1 MKTLSSHKS
10 EGYFYAA
17 GAYAVWGLF
26 PIYWRLL
33 LHVPVQQLLC
43 HRILWSFLLL
53 FAVVLASGQWR
64 SFRTA
69 VLKWTALPAYMA
81 AAALISINW
90 YIYVWAVNNGFIV
103 EASLGYFINPLLS
116 VLLGV
121 IFFRERLRPWQW
133 VAVVLAGLGILYL
146 THSYGKPPWI
156 ALALASTWAI
166 YGLIKKIAPLGSLH
180 GLTLETGLLF
190 VPVIV
195 YLIHAE
201 IAGTGAF
208 LHKGAVSDLLLLGA
222 GVVTSVPLFM
232 FALAVRRMPLSM
244 VGVLQYIS
252 PTLQFLCGVVLYRE
266 PFTAS
271 RFVGFGTV
279 WIALIL
285 FAVEGLLV
293 YRAQTASPVAATN
306 YRASIPDERNA
317 CL

>member
-1 MKTLSSHKS
+1 MKTQSSHRS

-17 GAYAVWGLF
+17 GAYAIWGLF

-33 LHVPVQQLLC
+33 LHVPVRQLLC

-53 FAVVLASGQWR
+53 FAAVLASGQWR

-69 VLKWTALPAYMA
+69 VFKWAALPAYLA

-133 VAVVLAGLGILYL
+133 VAVGLAGLGIVYL
-146 THSYGKPPWI
+146 TYSYGKPPWI

-190 VPVIV
+190 VPVVV
-195 YLIHAE
+195 YLIHVE
-201 IAGTGAF
+201 TAGTGTL
-208 LHKGAVSDLLLLGA
+208 LHGGPVTGLLLIGA
-222 GVVTSVPLFM
+222 GIVTSAPLFM
-232 FALAVRRMPLSM
+232 FALAVRRIPLSM
-244 VGVLQYIS
+244 VGFLQYIS

-271 RFVGFGTV
+271 RFVGFGFV
-279 WIALIL
+279 WIALVI
-285 FAVEGLLV
+285 FAVEGFLM
-293 YRAQTASPVAATN
+293 YRTQAASLVAATN
-306 YRASIPDERNA
+306 YRASIPDERNDG
-317 CL
+317 L

>member
-1 MKTLSSHKS
+1 MKTQSSCRS

-17 GAYAVWGLF
+17 GAYAIWGLF

-64 SFRTA
+64 CFRAA
-69 VLKWTALPAYMA
+69 VLKWAALPAYMA

-133 VAVVLAGLGILYL
+133 AAVGLAGLGILYL
-146 THSYGKPPWI
+146 TYSYGKPPWI

-195 YLIHAE
+195 YLIHVE
-201 IAGTGAF
+201 IGGTGAL
-208 LHKGAVSDLLLLGA
+208 LHGSLVSGLLLVGA
-222 GVVTSVPLFM
+222 GIVTSVPLFM
-232 FALAVRRMPLSM
+232 FAVAVRRIPLSM
-244 VGVLQYIS
+244 AGVLQYIS
-252 PTLQFLCGVVLYRE
+252 PTLQFLCGVMLYGE

-271 RFVGFGTV
+271 RFVGFGMV

-285 FAVEGLLV
+285 FAVEGFLV
-293 YRAQTASPVAATN
+293 YRAQPASPVAAMN
-306 YRASIPDERNA
+306 YRTSIPDERNA

>member
-1 MKTLSSHKS
+1 MKTQSSHKS

-121 IFFRERLRPWQW
+121 IFFRERLRPGQW
-133 VAVVLAGLGILYL
+133 VAVGLAGLGILYL

-156 ALALASTWAI
+156 ALGLASTWAI

-195 YLIHAE
+195 YLVHVE

-208 LHKGAVSDLLLLGA
+208 LHKGPVSDLLLLGA

-232 FALAVRRMPLSM
+232 FALAVRRIPLSM
-244 VGVLQYIS
+244 AGFLQYIS
-252 PTLQFLCGVVLYRE
+252 PTLQFLCGVMLYGE

-271 RFVGFGTV
+271 RFVGFGIV

-285 FAVEGLLV
+285 FAVEGFLV
-293 YRAQTASPVAATN
+293 YRAQAVSLVAATN
-306 YRASIPDERNA
+306 YRTSIPDERNA
-317 CL
+317 SL

>member
-1 MKTLSSHKS
+1 VKTQSSCRS

-17 GAYAVWGLF
+17 GAYAIWGLF

-64 SFRTA
+64 CFRAA
-69 VLKWTALPAYMA
+69 VLKWAALPAYMA

-133 VAVVLAGLGILYL
+133 AAVGLAGLGILYL
-146 THSYGKPPWI
+146 TYSYGKPPWI

-195 YLIHAE
+195 YLIHVE
-201 IAGTGAF
+201 IGGTGAL
-208 LHKGAVSDLLLLGA
+208 LHGSLVSGLLLVGA
-222 GVVTSVPLFM
+222 GIVTSVPLFM
-232 FALAVRRMPLSM
+232 FAVAVRRIPLSM
-244 VGVLQYIS
+244 AGVLQYIS
-252 PTLQFLCGVVLYRE
+252 PTLQFLCGVMLYGE

-271 RFVGFGTV
+271 RFVGFGMV

-285 FAVEGLLV
+285 FAVEGFLV
-293 YRAQTASPVAATN
+293 YRAQPASPVAAMN
-306 YRASIPDERNA
+306 YRTSIPDERNA